1 MIGIGLRRAP
11 EGHQPVADVLVDGAA
26 GRLDRRTD
34 AAQQVVQVGR
44 GLGRRPAA
52 RIGGIAF
59 EIAEQDGDG
68 AVFAGRQGAL
78 LGDQALDQ
86 RARQVGG
93 GEPQPARHA
102 LEGAV
107 RQVELADLAV
117 AEVRDL
123 LELQPLDRTGGI
135 GERQDRPRQPAA
147 DDDGDDRRQQH
158 QHAAR
163 DQDAAHDPARP
174 RRFAAGQVIA
184 DDQRGRPVVVDLA
197 VEPAMAAV
205 ADPVPVARDGAAAAA
220 QPGDLVGL
228 GRPHG
233 GQHRIVDLVQVRQ
246 PPAGALLGA
255 ALLLAEPGMGQHLV
269 AAGQDERLAPAREL
283 EALDEA
289 RQVRRAD
296 GGTDDAAELPAHA
309 DRHDDRQDR
318 LADDERPLR
327 LGPLR
332 PVQGAG
338 LGEQR
343 IGERQVLAPLRPHA
357 AVGAREAH
365 RLALDGDDD
374 EAHGLWCRG
383 KRAEREALPLLA
395 VVEVDLALGH
405 GLADIG
411 ELVAHRLEMRP
422 QALLDHVD
430 RDLVELAR
438 RGVEVALG
446 GEVGDADHR
455 HHGEEDQPD
464 EHDRQQPRDRP
475 ACGLRRLWARA
486 RQFKHHRSGR
496 GCVAVSASKKWQRP
510 VVV

>member
-1 MIGIGLRRAP
+1 
-11 EGHQPVADVLVDGAA
+11 
-26 GRLDRRTD
+26 
-34 AAQQVVQVGR
+34 
-44 GLGRRPAA
+44 
-52 RIGGIAF
+52 
-59 EIAEQDGDG
+59 
-68 AVFAGRQGAL
+68 
-78 LGDQALDQ
+78 
-86 RARQVGG
+86 
-93 GEPQPARHA
+93 
-102 LEGAV
+102 
-107 RQVELADLAV
+107 
-117 AEVRDL
+117 
-123 LELQPLDRTGGI
+123 
-135 GERQDRPRQPAA
+135 
-147 DDDGDDRRQQH
+147 
-158 QHAAR
+158 
-163 DQDAAHDPARP
+163 
-174 RRFAAGQVIA
+174 
-184 DDQRGRPVVVDLA
+184 
-197 VEPAMAAV
+197 
-205 ADPVPVARDGAAAAA
+205 
-220 QPGDLVGL
+220 
-228 GRPHG
+228 
-233 GQHRIVDLVQVRQ
+233 
-246 PPAGALLGA
+246 
-255 ALLLAEPGMGQHLV
+255 MGQHLV

-296 GGTDDAAELPAHA
+296 GRTDDAAELPAHA

-357 AVGAREAH
+357 AVVTREAH

-438 RGVEVALG
+438 RVVEVALR

-475 ACGLRRLWARA
+475 ALGFAGASRDVACGPFIGRGPGPASSSTIAARSVAVAAGHRGGAARQKSGDGAAHQASCQRLRRPSARYAGFRRCAMAAPNLTPRSVPKKAPSQGPQGIPQRFHVVQAGAGWQRDRAEDRERLRRRSCRPNA
-486 RQFKHHRSGR
+486 RKRYPATIASTRLGAGRRRTAHTVVETRRSDRMSSEVHRSSRAPLWGCPLPRVRDGR
-496 GCVAVSASKKWQRP
+496 AIQRRRP
-510 VVV
+510 PR